1 MLIGKDQ
8 METAL
13 REVPFTIK
21 MADGR
26 EYRVDDARQVFLSG
40 THVLYVDKNALPH
53 MLPWMTISG
62 ISFGNVRRGGKK
74 GQGK

>member
-1 MLIGKDQ
+1 MVIGKEQ

-26 EYRVDDARQVFLSG
+26 EYRVDDPRQVFLSV
-40 THVLYVDKNALPH
+40 THVLYVDKSAMPH
-53 MLPWMTISG
+53 MLPWITITG
-62 ISFGNVRRGGKK
+62 ISFGTIRKGRKK
-74 GQGK
+74 AQ

>member
-1 MLIGKDQ
+1 MVIGKEQ

-26 EYRVDDARQVFLSG
+26 EYRVARQVFLSA
-40 THVLYVDKNALPH
+40 THVLYVDNGAMPH
-53 MLPWMTISG
+53 MLPWITISG
-62 ISFGNVRRGGKK
+62 ISFGSVRKGRKK
-74 GQGK
+74 NQGK